1 MFARGAPTRIRTSDH
16 LLKREL
22 LYQLSYR
29 GNIKVILLRIGGK
42 CNELREIYFVIA
54 SV

>member
-1 MFARGAPTRIRTSDH
+1 MNGHLAHCAPTRIRTWDH

-29 GNIKVILLRIGGK
+29 GTLRTVPWIHS
-42 CNELREIYFVIA
+42 YF
-54 SV
+54 